1 MDSMLETLGYLGVLL
16 AAAADGVIPI
26 VPGESTVIA
35 ASVLA
40 SSGHLSL
47 WIVILMAALG
57 ATIGDSAAYWIG
69 AAGQGRVKQRIV
81 RSLGDKRIAAA
92 EALLEKRGWFLILF
106 GRFVPGLRTLTSVS
120 SGMLGYP
127 YRRFLPISMLAGA
140 LWATYAGLLGFFVGE
155 AVGNVW
161 VSLGVAI
168 VVSVAISFALL
179 LLERPRLKGLLK
191 G

>member
-1 MDSMLETLGYLGVLL
+1 MSNMLESLGYLAVLL

-40 SSGHLSL
+40 SSGHLEL
-47 WIVILMAALG
+47 WIVILMGALG
-57 ATIGDSAAYWIG
+57 AIIGDSAAYWIG

-81 RSLGDKRIAAA
+81 RSLGEKRITAA
-92 EALLEKRGWFLILF
+92 EDLLRRRGWMLIVF

-161 VSLGVAI
+161 ISLGVAI
-168 VVSVAISFALL
+168 VVSVAISFVLV
-179 LLERPRLKGLLK
+179 LLERPLLRGLLK

>member
-1 MDSMLETLGYLGVLL
+1 MSSMLESLGYLAVLL

-35 ASVLA
+35 AAVLA

-47 WIVILMAALG
+47 WIVILMAAVG
-57 ATIGDSAAYWIG
+57 ATLGDSIAYWIG
-69 AAGQGRVKQRIV
+69 AAGQGRLKQRIV

-92 EALLEKRGWFLILF
+92 EDLLQRRGSLLIIF

-120 SGMLGYP
+120 SGILGYP
-127 YRRFLPISMLAGA
+127 YRRFLPISILAGA

-161 VSLGVAI
+161 VSLAVAI
-168 VVSVAISFALL
+168 VASVAISSALL
-179 LLERPRLKGLLK
+179 LLERPRLRGLLR